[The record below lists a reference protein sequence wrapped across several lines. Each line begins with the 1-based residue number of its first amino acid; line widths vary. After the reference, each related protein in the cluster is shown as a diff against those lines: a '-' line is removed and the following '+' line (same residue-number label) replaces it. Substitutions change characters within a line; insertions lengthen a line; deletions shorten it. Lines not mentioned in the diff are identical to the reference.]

1 MQIFK
6 FGGASVKDALNIRN
20 VGHILST
27 FKEIDKVVV
36 VSALGKT
43 TNALEEVV
51 NTYIDNNDDYKQQ
64 LHAIYQ
70 HHVSIAQELSIPTSH
85 QLYTA
90 MHAQLEQVI
99 HFLSQQ
105 HQLTY
110 TLAYDQVVP
119 LGELLSTLLL
129 DAYLN
134 HVGIASQWFDAR
146 DFIVTNHHYTEAKV
160 DFSITEPKIRAGFH
174 HELLAHTIAITQGFI
189 GKNELGFSTTLGR
202 EGSDYTASVFAYCLD
217 AEKVVIWK
225 DVPAILNAD
234 PRLFKETIKI
244 EKLTYREAIEMTY
257 YGAQVI
263 HPKTIKPLQNK
274 KIPLQVRSF
283 IELENEGTLVAETN
297 QLEKIHYPPIIVY
310 KTNQAL
316 ISISVKDFS
325 FVTEDNMSI
334 IFQCFSKHGLR
345 MNMTHSGAIRFSV
358 CTEYKEERIKL
369 LIAELEM
376 DFEVKYNI
384 NLEMLTIRHYTEEKI
399 QELTEYKEILLQEKT
414 RNTIQFLMRKRP

>member
-6 FGGASVKDALNIRN
+6 FGGASVKDAINIRN
-20 VGHILST
+20 VGHILAT
-27 FKEIDKVVV
+27 FKEIEKVVV

-51 NTYIDNNDDYKQQ
+51 NAYIDNNDDYKQK
-64 LHAIYQ
+64 LHAIHS
-70 HHVSIAQELSIPTSH
+70 HHINIASELGIPTSH
-85 QLYTA
+85 HLYDA

-99 HFLSQQ
+99 HFLSQN
-105 HQLTY
+105 HQLAY
-110 TLAYDQVVP
+110 TLTYDQVVP

-134 HVGIASQWFDAR
+134 QVGIASKWFDAR
-146 DFIVTNHHYTEAKV
+146 DFITTNENYTEAIV
-160 DFSITEPKIRAGFH
+160 DFNSTETKMKASFH

-189 GKNELGFSTTLGR
+189 GKNTLGFSTTLGR

-225 DVPAILNAD
+225 DVPAVLNAD
-234 PRLFKETIKI
+234 PRLFKDTIKI

-283 IELENEGTLVAETN
+283 IDLENEGTLVTEIDHR
-297 QLEKIHYPPIIVY
+297 ERIHYPPIIVY

-345 MNMTHSGAIRFSV
+345 MNMTHIGAIRFSV

-399 QELTEYKEILLQEKT
+399 HELTADKEILLQEKT

>member
-6 FGGASVKDALNIRN
+6 FGGASVKDAINIRN
-20 VGHILST
+20 VGHILAT
-27 FKEIDKVVV
+27 FKEIEKVVV

-51 NTYIDNNDDYKQQ
+51 NAYIDNNDDYTQK
-64 LHAIYQ
+64 LHAIYS
-70 HHVSIAQELSIPTSH
+70 HHVSIANELGIPTSH
-85 QLYTA
+85 HLYDA

-99 HFLSQQ
+99 HFLSQN
-105 HQLTY
+105 HQLAY
-110 TLAYDQVVP
+110 TLTYDQVVP

-134 HVGIASQWFDAR
+134 EVGIASKWFDAR
-146 DFIVTNHHYTEAKV
+146 DFITTNENYTEAIV
-160 DFSITEPKIRAGFH
+160 DFNSTETKMKAGFH

-189 GKNELGFSTTLGR
+189 GKNPLGFSTTLGR

-225 DVPAILNAD
+225 DVPAVLNAD
-234 PRLFKETIKI
+234 PRLFKDTIKI

-283 IELENEGTLVAETN
+283 IELENEGTLVTEIDHR
-297 QLEKIHYPPIIVY
+297 ERIHYPPIIVY

-399 QELTEYKEILLQEKT
+399 HELTADKEILLQEKT

>member
-6 FGGASVKDALNIRN
+6 FGGASVKDAENIQN
-20 VGHILST
+20 VGHILSI
-27 FKEIDKVVV
+27 FREIEKVVV
-36 VSALGKT
+36 VSAIGKT
-43 TNALEEVV
+43 TNALEDVV
-51 NTYIDNNDDYKQQ
+51 NAYIDNHDDYKQK
-64 LHAIYQ
+64 LRAIYA
-70 HHVSIAQELSIPTSH
+70 HHVSIAQALDIPASH
-85 QLYTA
+85 DLYHA
-90 MHAQLEQVI
+90 MLAQLEHVFN
-99 HFLSQQ
+99 FLSQH
-105 HQLTY
+105 HQLSY
-110 TLAYDQVVP
+110 TLVYDQVVP
-119 LGELLSTLLL
+119 LGELFSTLLV

-134 HVGIASQWFDAR
+134 QIGIASQWFDAR
-146 DFIVTNHHYTEAKV
+146 DFIATNNNYTEAKV
-160 DFSITEPKIRAGFH
+160 DFRITEPKIKAGFH
-174 HELLAHTIAITQGFI
+174 RELLAHKIAITQGFI
-189 GKNELGFSTTLGR
+189 GKNEFGFSTTLGR
-202 EGSDYTASVFAYCLD
+202 EGSDYTASVLAYCLD

-283 IELENEGTLVAETN
+283 IELENEGTIVAEVN
-297 QLEKIHYPPIIVY
+297 NLEKIHYPPIIVY

-325 FVTEDNMSI
+325 FVTEDNLSI

-376 DFEVKYNI
+376 NFEVKYNI

-399 QELTEYKEILLQEKT
+399 QELTDKKEILLQEKT
-414 RNTIQFLMRKRP
+414 RNTIQFLMRKRT

>member
-6 FGGASVKDALNIRN
+6 FGGASVKDAINIRN
-20 VGHILST
+20 VGHILVT
-27 FKEIDKVVV
+27 FKEIEKVVV

-51 NTYIDNNDDYKQQ
+51 NAYIDNNDDYKQK
-64 LHAIYQ
+64 LHAIHS
-70 HHVSIAQELSIPTSH
+70 HHVNIASELGIPTSH
-85 QLYTA
+85 HLYDA

-99 HFLSQQ
+99 HFLSQN
-105 HQLTY
+105 HQLAY
-110 TLAYDQVVP
+110 TLTYDQVVP

-134 HVGIASQWFDAR
+134 QVGIASKWFDAR
-146 DFIVTNHHYTEAKV
+146 DFISTNENYTEASV
-160 DFSITEPKIRAGFH
+160 DFNSTETKMKSGFH
-174 HELLAHTIAITQGFI
+174 HELLAHTIAVTQGFI
-189 GKNELGFSTTLGR
+189 GKNALGFSTTLGR

-234 PRLFKETIKI
+234 PRLFKDTIKI

-283 IELENEGTLVAETN
+283 IELENEGTLVTEIDH
-297 QLEKIHYPPIIVY
+297 LERIHYPPIIVY

-399 QELTEYKEILLQEKT
+399 HELTADKEILLQEKT